1 MRKLFLFVFL
11 TLFGLGIGLAIGAIL
26 MRRVDRAT
34 AKARPDNLAAAAMS
48 QVMEWRIR
56 LERAR
61 EAGAKA
67 AAEKEAELREEY
79 GVPTMSEVARQHPPR
94 G

>member
-1 MRKLFLFVFL
+1 MRKLFLFIFL

-34 AKARPDNLAAAAMS
+34 AKARPDNLAAAAMGKAM
-48 QVMEWRIR
+48 QWRVR
-56 LERAR
+56 LEAAR

-79 GVPTMSEVARQHPPR
+79 DVPTMSEVARR
-94 G
+94 YGRS